1 MTKEA
6 ALANCRHLDLAA
18 ANLSLW
24 IFKRRNAGGFSA
36 KSIDVT
42 DALANELRRI
52 AGAAI
57 LARTEV
63 DDYSLT
69 EQCNEVSCLHVGTDE
84 TCFSDLA
91 AVVNV
96 PAEEHRVTGERD
108 FQNLMGYVVRLRIGE
123 QIVYCVKQVTDA
135 WKTKKAR
142 TVINV
147 VLHANQLDLVED
159 RSFTI
164 SKLIDFVVF
173 GDDLFIMNKRAFEYI
188 LSYKI
193 EYANSFVELQR
204 EEAFTTRFV
213 DMQPLIDH
221 VGSNTMHLRRMAVI
235 HQKAHYRDEAYMT
248 RLREVNAQ
256 EGWDIQFDEAGRIAA
271 NKNSMKVIMQ
281 VLLNHRLYS
290 RLSLSTFDVPTSSAV

>member
-6 ALANCRHLDLAA
+6 ALVDCRRLDVAA

-24 IFKRRNAGGFSA
+24 IFKKRNAGGFSA

-52 AGAAI
+52 ASAAI

-69 EQCNEVSCLHVGTDE
+69 AQCNEVSCLHVGTDE

-173 GDDLFIMNKRAFEYI
+173 GDDLFIMNKRAFEYM

-256 EGWDIQFDEAGRIAA
+256 EGWDIQFDEVGRIVA
-271 NKNSMKVIMQ
+271 NENSMKVIMQ